1 LARFD
6 RNTGWPQPTTP
17 KESHAAEVSP
27 PAKSARFRGVGEIS
41 PSRSEVNE
49 CKRLIASAMQFSK
62 SLQQHWEQ
70 ESERKT
76 PNYCIADEQCLK
88 HQEVSRNEPEERV
101 RHHHPQNGSRV
112 TSRTRGGVS
121 RDK

>member
-1 LARFD
+1 MYFSLLIK
-6 RNTGWPQPTTP
+6 GTP
-17 KESHAAEVSP
+17 
-27 PAKSARFRGVGEIS
+27 FVGHDANDHNLLLKGAPIY
-41 PSRSEVNE
+41 NA
-49 CKRLIASAMQFSK
+49 IASAMQFSK